1 MDWIPIHTHRTHMH
15 KHAEIKRRENET
27 RVDRWRDGKKW
38 RKKRKKM
45 YLQTTNG
52 IATRCRSFYICT
64 THLHL
69 RACVWVSVYAC
80 DVINCT
86 GLSVCITLAW
96 LLSTESVLNGNVHYN
111 NPSRKDD
118 NNSSNNINNR
128 SKTNSSEKKSETV
141 DVRAK
146 CFVIL
151 GCCRGLLLLLLFVYF
166 SSIIIIIIKIVEPI
180 PICPHTLTNNAR
192 ERETKTSSL
201 WIILKKQ
208 ISVYAFD
215 HISSMLLYTFFK

>member
-1 MDWIPIHTHRTHMH
+1 M
-15 KHAEIKRRENET
+15 
-27 RVDRWRDGKKW
+27 
-38 RKKRKKM
+38 
-45 YLQTTNG
+45 
-52 IATRCRSFYICT
+52 
-64 THLHL
+64 
-69 RACVWVSVYAC
+69 YAC

-151 GCCRGLLLLLLFVYF
+151 GCCRGLLLLLFVYF

-180 PICPHTLTNNAR
+180 PICPHTLPNNAR

-201 WIILKKQ
+201 WIILKKTNQ
-208 ISVYAFD
+208 RLCF
-215 HISSMLLYTFFK
+215 